1 MEADKIILDSGK
13 IKVMRYTAQDAENSR
28 IRSVVD
34 DLYKNIPDLKY
45 GINYI
50 VKVKHD
56 INYTNE
62 DVIKEYISKYNSD
75 DVLIMCTAGTLS
87 DAMVVDVKNH
97 NVIDGLKVITL
108 ERDMLY
114 SAGFLNL
121 VFKREMSRSYGDPN
135 IFIYKSK
142 AADEFIS
149 NEGDNVI
156 SRYSARDI
164 SSSK

>member
-13 IKVMRYTAQDAENSR
+13 IKVMRYTAEDAENSR

-97 NVIDGLKVITL
+97 NVIDGLKVITV

>member
-75 DVLIMCTAGTLS
+75 DILIMCTAGTLS

-97 NVIDGLKVITL
+97 KVIDGLKVITI

-142 AADEFIS
+142 ATDEFIS

>member
-13 IKVMRYTAQDAENSR
+13 IKIMKYTAADAENSR

-50 VKVKHD
+50 IKVKHNM
-56 INYTNE
+56 NYTNE
-62 DVIKEYISKYNSD
+62 DVLKEYVEKYDSD
-75 DVLIMCTAGTLS
+75 DILIMCTAGTLS
-87 DAMVVDVKNH
+87 DAMVVDVKNYKI
-97 NVIDGLKVITL
+97 IDGLKVITI
-108 ERDMLY
+108 ERNILY

-156 SRYSARDI
+156 SRYSTRDI